1 MIFVGYAVLFLLSG
15 FAQYLLTVDRGNQ
28 FGLFLMIAL
37 PIAGVYFLGW
47 WALLICIGGAYFGA
61 RVFFASLKAKRS
73 SMEE

>member
-1 MIFVGYAVLFLLSG
+1 MAFFGYAVLFFLSG

-37 PIAGVYFLGW
+37 PVAGVYFLGW

-61 RVFFASLKAKRS
+61 RVFFASIKANRGGL
-73 SMEE
+73 EE